1 MLFAEH
7 GFTALL
13 AARLRRLQRLLDA
26 ADYRRVF
33 SAPDFKAGQ
42 SEVLLLARRST
53 RKKHRLGL
61 AVAKKHV
68 ASAVGRNRLKRL
80 ARERFRFLADT
91 DPSLDIVVLTRPG
104 AEQAS
109 RGALRQALDRQF
121 TRVQKKAQQDAQQTV
136 QQEALRDH
144 TA

>member
-1 MLFAEH
+1 M
-7 GFTALL
+7 
-13 AARLRRLQRLLDA
+13 AARLKRFQRLLDA

-53 RKKHRLGL
+53 QKNHRLGL

-68 ASAVGRNRLKRL
+68 SGAVERNRLKRL

-121 TRVQKKAQQDAQQTV
+121 TRVQRKV
-136 QQEALRDH
+136 QQEAQQRVRQDTLRDH

>member
-1 MLFAEH
+1 MLFAQH
-7 GFTALL
+7 GFTAQL
-13 AARLRRLQRLLDA
+13 AARLRRLQRLLHA
-26 ADYRRVF
+26 ADHRRVF

-53 RKKHRLGL
+53 RNKHRLGL

-68 ASAVGRNRLKRL
+68 TSAVGRNRLKRL
-80 ARERFRFLADT
+80 ARERFRFLPDT

-104 AEQAS
+104 AERAS
-109 RGALRQALDRQF
+109 RGALRQALDSQF
-121 TRVQKKAQQDAQQTV
+121 TRVQKKAQQEAQQRV

>member
-1 MLFAEH
+1 M
-7 GFTALL
+7 
-13 AARLRRLQRLLDA
+13 
-26 ADYRRVF
+26 F

-42 SEVLLLARRST
+42 SEVLLLARHSN

-68 ASAVGRNRLKRL
+68 TSAVGRNRLKRL
-80 ARERFRFLADT
+80 ARERFRFLPDT

-121 TRVQKKAQQDAQQTV
+121 TRVQKKAQQTV
-136 QQEALRDH
+136 QQEAPRDH

>member
-1 MLFAEH
+1 MLFAQH
-7 GFTALL
+7 GFTAQL
-13 AARLRRLQRLLDA
+13 AARLRRLQRLLHA

-53 RKKHRLGL
+53 RNKHRLGL

-68 ASAVGRNRLKRL
+68 TSAVGRNRLKRL
-80 ARERFRFLADT
+80 ARERFRFLPDT
-91 DPSLDIVVLTRPG
+91 DPRLDIVVLTRPG
-104 AEQAS
+104 AERAS
-109 RGALRQALDRQF
+109 RGALRQALDSQF
-121 TRVQKKAQQDAQQTV
+121 TRVQKKAQQEAQQRV